1 MGQGQRSIDI
11 SRSFKV
17 VLRDILTYDHVVHS
31 QIFDGNMTAK
41 PDKSSLM
48 NTLEFSLFEDDYKVD
63 KKIKA

>member
-11 SRSFKV
+11 ARSFKV

-48 NTLEFSLFEDDYKVD
+48 NTLDLAFLKMT
-63 KKIKA
+63 IK

>member
-48 NTLEFSLFEDDYKVD
+48 NTLDLAFLKMT
-63 KKIKA
+63 IK